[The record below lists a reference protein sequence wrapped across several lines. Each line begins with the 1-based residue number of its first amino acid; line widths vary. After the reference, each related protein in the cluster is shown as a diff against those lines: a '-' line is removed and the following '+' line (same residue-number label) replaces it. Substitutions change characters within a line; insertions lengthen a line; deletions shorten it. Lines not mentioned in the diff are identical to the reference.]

1 MAATF
6 ELSESN
12 GAGETVT
19 DGISNLNYGSVDSPN
34 LDPATYPIT
43 AGQNSYEKWVRC
55 HFTGTFN
62 KIENIQ
68 IWKSAGDYVTGE
80 SIKTNLTTSGYS
92 AATYSTP
99 TQSTSTV
106 ATNDMPTSDPGSAN
120 LGIGGSLSGSLTSAG
135 YSDYWVSQLQ
145 TTTSTPAGDVNT
157 KTFTI
162 QYDES

>member
-12 GAGETVT
+12 GSGETVT
-19 DGISNLNYGSVDSPN
+19 DGISNLNYGSTDAPN
-34 LDPATYPIT
+34 IVPADHPIR
-43 AGQNSYEKWVRC
+43 AGENSYEKWVRC

-62 KIENIQ
+62 KIENIK

-80 SIKTNLTTSGYS
+80 TIKTNLTTSGYS

-99 TQSTSTV
+99 TDSTSTV
-106 ATNDMPTSDPGSAN
+106 ATNDMPTSEPSGPN

-145 TTTSTPAGDVNT
+145 TTTSTPPGDVNT